1 VEGEEEKK
9 EPSFFDRLK
18 DATAVVAAKTKE
30 GVGDL
35 QTKYG
40 LSQAY
45 GELGRKTAEL
55 VESGA
60 VSHPELTER
69 VEKINALKKQL
80 EDEEEAAAAG
90 EAPAEPAEPP
100 AS

>member
-1 VEGEEEKK
+1 MEGEEETK

-45 GELGRKTAEL
+45 GELGKKTAEL
-55 VESGA
+55 VDSGA

-69 VEKINALKKQL
+69 VEKINALKKEL
-80 EDEEEAAAAG
+80 EEEEA
-90 EAPAEPAEPP
+90 EATTAEPADPP

>member
-1 VEGEEEKK
+1 MEGEAEQK

-45 GELGRKTAEL
+45 GELGRKTVEL
-55 VESGA
+55 VDSGA

-69 VEKINALKKQL
+69 VEKINALKKEL
-80 EDEEEAAAAG
+80 EAEEAEGGAA
-90 EAPAEPAEPP
+90 EAPSDPADPP

>member
-1 VEGEEEKK
+1 MEGDETTK
-9 EPSFFDRLK
+9 EPSFFERLK

-45 GELGRKTAEL
+45 GELGKKTAEL
-55 VESGA
+55 VDSGA

-69 VEKINALKKQL
+69 VEKINALKKEL
-80 EDEEEAAAAG
+80 EEEESEAAAA